1 MFMRKA
7 LPSAVLLLI
16 LASTSLPALDLSFK
30 SDSDVTD
37 HFRAVAGGKAMS
49 FVNEDGGVL
58 RFTTADKLT
67 FSRLTLVDRQQRP
80 LGFAEGAVDVT
91 FRFKEMQ
98 QSFGVI
104 VRATD
109 NDANAYVFLVNL
121 SESANSALRIFK
133 VPPTATPDQ
142 EQMLVFKATKAIVPN
157 EWYRLKVKISSSVG
171 GGVKLDGEVLPESGG
186 SAILSVNIKDE
197 TDPVDGPGEINLR
210 FYATN
215 VPTEIEV
222 KNVSIT
228 PEPTLLR

>member
-1 MFMRKA
+1 MRKA
-7 LPSAVLLLI
+7 FPSAVLLLI
-16 LASTSLPALDLSFK
+16 LAGTPLPALDISFK
-30 SDSDVTD
+30 SETDVTD
-37 HFRAVAGGKAMS
+37 NFKAVAGSKSMS

-67 FSRLTLVDRQQRP
+67 FSRLTLADRQQRP
-80 LGFAEGAVDVT
+80 LGFAEGTVDVT

-104 VRATD
+104 MRATD

-121 SESANSALRIFK
+121 SENANTALRIFK
-133 VPPTATPDQ
+133 VSPTATPEQ

-157 EWYRLKVKISSSVG
+157 EWYRLKVKVSNGVG

-186 SAILSVNIKDE
+186 SAILSANIKDD
-197 TDPVDGPGEINLR
+197 TDPVNGPGEINLR

-222 KNVSIT
+222 KKVSIT